1 MEGNMAHGVERVA
14 DSDNDAVR
22 RVRYG
27 ASGTVPHDLGIRS
40 QKIIPA
46 HPGFPRNARGN
57 DDDIRAGRVLIV
69 VGPDNVAV
77 IAFDG
82 TRLEHVQRLSLRDT
96 LEDVDHYHVRQL
108 AIYQPLGQ
116 GRSHISGS
124 YNRHFLS
131 HGRSLSRIAD
141 FGLRIADLF
150 QSEIGNLQY
159 PGRFLWNGPY
169 PQNCGLLQSAIR
181 NPQSLYACMFSM
193 IAEANSEV
201 FSFVAPCIWRSKS

>member
-1 MEGNMAHGVERVA
+1 MAHGVQRVA

-27 ASGTVPHDLGIRS
+27 ASGNVPHDLGIRS

-108 AIYQPLGQ
+108 AIYQPLSQ
-116 GRSHISGS
+116 GRSHVSGS
-124 YNRHFLS
+124 YDGHLLS
-131 HGRSLSRIAD
+131 HRPILSC
-141 FGLRIADLF
+141 
-150 QSEIGNLQY
+150 Q
-159 PGRFLWNGPY
+159 
-169 PQNCGLLQSAIR
+169 LLQSAIR
-181 NPQSLYACMFSM
+181 NPQSPYACMFSM

>member
-1 MEGNMAHGVERVA
+1 DHTVPGKPAGMEGNMAHGVQRVA

-27 ASGTVPHDLGIRS
+27 ASGNVPHDLGIRS

-82 TRLEHVQRLSLRDT
+82 TRLEHIQRLSLRDT

-108 AIYQPLGQ
+108 AIYQPLSQ
-116 GRSHISGS
+116 CRSHISGS
-124 YNRHFLS
+124 YDGHLLS
-131 HGRSLSRIAD
+131 HRPYPRVSIAD
-141 FGLRIADLF
+141 YFNP
-150 QSEIGNLQY
+150 QSEI
-159 PGRFLWNGPY
+159 
-169 PQNCGLLQSAIR
+169 R
-181 NPQSLYACMFSM
+181 NPKSPYACMFPI

-201 FSFVAPCIWRSKS
+201 FSLVAPCIWRSKS